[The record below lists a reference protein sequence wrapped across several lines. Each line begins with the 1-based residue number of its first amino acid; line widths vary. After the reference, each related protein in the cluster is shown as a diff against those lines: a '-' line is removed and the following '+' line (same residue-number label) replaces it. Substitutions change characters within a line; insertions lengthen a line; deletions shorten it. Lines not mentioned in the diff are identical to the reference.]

1 MRPMTIKSANRNPR
15 RLIVKRKSKSRLGQV
30 WLQMARET
38 ALSKWLLGVV
48 IVAAML
54 AILLIDAQPAGVQIE
69 VGEVARQDLVAPI
82 TAVNTSETER
92 LREEAARQ
100 KLLEVQDDPSF
111 YQINPAVVMIVE
123 ENVTGVLNL
132 LRQGIASE
140 APQVEE
146 EGAEEVEAPP
156 TPLTVSEIDRRLI
169 RDYQIEIPQSSLE
182 AAVSLSLAEFDQFA
196 QITTDLVL
204 ATMEGR
210 INEDGLRDARNAFE
224 ESVKRSGLRGDLEQT
239 AVILGRQLI
248 QPNLVLNTEKVN
260 AARDEAVQS
269 VEPVQIRQGEIII
282 RKGDVVRT
290 EHINLMRDVGLL
302 RTGRDYG
309 ALAGRTLL
317 VLAIVVL
324 MVVYLH
330 QNRSHVL
337 ESTSLLGLLGCVL
350 VTVLLLGRLFSLPAW
365 PPAPYLN
372 PSALVGLLLTLLID
386 ARVGGMAA
394 VVAAVLLA
402 VISDLSW
409 SVGVLTLVGGLT
421 AVLSVSKVSQ
431 RGDLMRAGFIVGG
444 ANFLLMIALGL
455 VSKDT
460 GLILHSYLGLLSGVL
475 ASIVAIG
482 VLPYLE
488 SVFKITSSIRLLELS
503 NPNHPL
509 LRRLMLE
516 APGTYH
522 HSILVGNLAE
532 AAAEAVGADGLL
544 ARVGSHYHD
553 IGKLKRPYFFVEN
566 QVGKDNPHD
575 KIAPSLS
582 TLIVTSHVKDGL
594 ELAAEYKLPP
604 VVTQFIAQHHGT
616 DLVRFFYHRAT
627 EAAEDDSVE
636 ERDFRYPGPKPQG
649 KEVAIVSLADAVE
662 AAVRSLS
669 KPTPGKIEGLVR
681 KIIKDRLNSG
691 QLDESDL
698 TFQDMDRIAN
708 SFAKVIMG
716 MFHTRV
722 EYPDKITKEDIE
734 GKKGKNGSSL

>member
-1 MRPMTIKSANRNPR
+1 
-15 RLIVKRKSKSRLGQV
+15 VKRKSKGGFGKA
-30 WLQMARET
+30 WLETLQRT
-38 ALSKWLLGVV
+38 ALSRWVLGGL
-48 IVAAML
+48 IIAAML
-54 AILLIDAQPAGVQIE
+54 AILLVDALPAGVQIE
-69 VGEVARQDLVAPI
+69 VGEVAKQDIVAPI
-82 TAVNTSETER
+82 TAINTSETER
-92 LREEAARQ
+92 LKEEAARQ
-100 KLLEVQDDPSF
+100 ALLEATDDPSY
-111 YQINPAVVMIVE
+111 YQINPAAVMRVE

-132 LRQGIASE
+132 LRQGIAPE
-140 APQVEE
+140 GEE
-146 EGAEEVEAPP
+146 QDVQPEH
-156 TPLTVSEIDRRLI
+156 LTISEIDRRLI
-169 RDYQIEIPQSSLE
+169 RDWQIEIPQRNLE
-182 AAVSLSLAEFDQFA
+182 AVVSLSLTEFDQFA
-196 QITTDLVL
+196 QTTADLVL
-204 ATMEGR
+204 AAMEEP
-210 INEDGLRDARNAFE
+210 ISQDGLRDARDAFE
-224 ESVKRSGLRGDLEQT
+224 ESVRRSGFRDNLQQT
-239 AVILGRQLI
+239 AVLLGRQLI

-260 AARDEAVQS
+260 EARDQAVQN
-269 VEPVQIRQGEIII
+269 VEPVQIMQGEIII

-302 RTGRDYG
+302 KTGRDYA

-317 VLAIVVL
+317 VLAMAAL
-324 MVVYLH
+324 MIVYLH
-330 QNRSHVL
+330 QNRLRIL
-337 ESTSLLGLLGCVL
+337 ENNALLGLLGSVVL
-350 VTVLLLGRLFSLPAW
+350 TVLLLGRLFSMPAW
-365 PPAPYLN
+365 PEAVYLN

-386 ARVGGMAA
+386 AKVASMAA
-394 VVAAVLLA
+394 VVTAVLLG
-402 VISDLSW
+402 VISGFSW
-409 SVGVLTLVGGLT
+409 PVGTLALVGGLT
-421 AVLSVSKVSQ
+421 AVLSVTKVSQ

-444 ANFLLMIALGL
+444 ANVLLMMALGL
-455 VSKDT
+455 ASKDT
-460 GLILHSYLGLLSGVL
+460 GLIVNSYLGLISGVL

-488 SVFKITSSIRLLELS
+488 SAFKITSSIRLLELS

-544 ARVGSHYHD
+544 ARVGAHYHD

-594 ELAAEYKLPP
+594 ELAGEYKLPD

-627 EAAEDDSVE
+627 EASEDNTVE
-636 ERDFRYPGPKPQG
+636 EKDFRYPGPKPHG

-708 SFAKVIMG
+708 AFVKVIMG

-722 EYPDKITKEDIE
+722 EYPEKITKEEIE
-734 GKKGKNGSSL
+734 GKKARNGSSV

>member
-1 MRPMTIKSANRNPR
+1 M
-15 RLIVKRKSKSRLGQV
+15 
-30 WLQMARET
+30 
-38 ALSKWLLGVV
+38 
-48 IVAAML
+48 
-54 AILLIDAQPAGVQIE
+54 
-69 VGEVARQDLVAPI
+69 
-82 TAVNTSETER
+82 
-92 LREEAARQ
+92 
-100 KLLEVQDDPSF
+100 
-111 YQINPAVVMIVE
+111 
-123 ENVTGVLNL
+123 
-132 LRQGIASE
+132 
-140 APQVEE
+140 EE

-156 TPLTVSEIDRRLI
+156 PLTVSEIDRRLI

>member
-1 MRPMTIKSANRNPR
+1 MKHTTETLANRNPR
-15 RLIVKRKSKSRLGQV
+15 RLIVKRKSKGGFGKA
-30 WLQMARET
+30 WLETLQRT
-38 ALSKWLLGVV
+38 ALSRWVLGGL
-48 IVAAML
+48 IIAAML
-54 AILLIDAQPAGVQIE
+54 AILLVDALPAGVQIE
-69 VGEVARQDLVAPI
+69 VGEVAKQDIVAPI
-82 TAVNTSETER
+82 TAINTSETER
-92 LREEAARQ
+92 LKEEAARQ
-100 KLLEVQDDPSF
+100 ALLEATDDPSY
-111 YQINPAVVMIVE
+111 YQINPAAVMRVE

-132 LRQGIASE
+132 LRQGIAPE
-140 APQVEE
+140 GEE
-146 EGAEEVEAPP
+146 QDVQPEH
-156 TPLTVSEIDRRLI
+156 LTISEIDRRLI
-169 RDYQIEIPQSSLE
+169 RDWQIEIPQRNLE
-182 AAVSLSLAEFDQFA
+182 AVVSLSLTEFDQFA
-196 QITTDLVL
+196 QTTADLVL
-204 ATMEGR
+204 AAMEEP
-210 INEDGLRDARNAFE
+210 ISQDGLRDARDAFE
-224 ESVKRSGLRGDLEQT
+224 ESVRRSGFRDNLQQT
-239 AVILGRQLI
+239 AVLLGRQLI

-260 AARDEAVQS
+260 EARDQAVQN
-269 VEPVQIRQGEIII
+269 VEPVQIMQGEIII
-282 RKGDVVRT
+282 RKGDVVRA

-302 RTGRDYG
+302 KTGRDYA

-317 VLAIVVL
+317 VLAMAAL
-324 MVVYLH
+324 MIVYLH
-330 QNRSHVL
+330 QNRLRIL
-337 ESTSLLGLLGCVL
+337 ENNALLGLLGSVVL
-350 VTVLLLGRLFSLPAW
+350 TVLLLGRLFSMPAW
-365 PPAPYLN
+365 PEAVYLN

-386 ARVGGMAA
+386 AKVASMAA
-394 VVAAVLLA
+394 VVTAVLLG
-402 VISDLSW
+402 VISGFSW
-409 SVGVLTLVGGLT
+409 PVGTLALVGGLT
-421 AVLSVSKVSQ
+421 AVLSVTKVSQ

-444 ANFLLMIALGL
+444 ANVLLMMALGL
-455 VSKDT
+455 ASKDT
-460 GLILHSYLGLLSGVL
+460 GLIVNSYLGLISGVL

-488 SVFKITSSIRLLELS
+488 SAFKITSSIRLLELS

-544 ARVGSHYHD
+544 ARVGAHYHD

-594 ELAAEYKLPP
+594 ELAGEYKLPD

-627 EAAEDDSVE
+627 EASEDNTVE
-636 ERDFRYPGPKPQG
+636 EKDFRYPGPKPHG

-708 SFAKVIMG
+708 AFVKVIMG

-722 EYPDKITKEDIE
+722 EYPEKITKEEIE
-734 GKKGKNGSSL
+734 GKKARNGSSV

>member
-1 MRPMTIKSANRNPR
+1 MGG
-15 RLIVKRKSKSRLGQV
+15 LI
-30 WLQMARET
+30 
-38 ALSKWLLGVV
+38 
-48 IVAAML
+48 IAAML
-54 AILLIDAQPAGVQIE
+54 AILLGDALPAGVQIE
-69 VGEVARQDLVAPI
+69 VGEVAKQDIVAPI
-82 TAVNTSETER
+82 TAINTSETER
-92 LREEAARQ
+92 LKEEAARQ
-100 KLLEVQDDPSF
+100 ALLEATDDPSY
-111 YQINPAVVMIVE
+111 YQINPAAVMRVE

-132 LRQGIASE
+132 LRQGIAPE
-140 APQVEE
+140 GEE
-146 EGAEEVEAPP
+146 QDVQPEH
-156 TPLTVSEIDRRLI
+156 LTISEIDRRLI
-169 RDYQIEIPQSSLE
+169 RDWQIEIPQRNLE
-182 AAVSLSLAEFDQFA
+182 AVVSLSLTEFDQFA
-196 QITTDLVL
+196 QTTADLVL
-204 ATMEGR
+204 AAMEEP
-210 INEDGLRDARNAFE
+210 ISQDGLRDARDAFE
-224 ESVKRSGLRGDLEQT
+224 ESVRRSGFRDNLQQT
-239 AVILGRQLI
+239 AVLLGRQLI

-260 AARDEAVQS
+260 EARDQAVQN
-269 VEPVQIRQGEIII
+269 VEPVQIMQGEIII

-302 RTGRDYG
+302 KTGRDYA

-317 VLAIVVL
+317 VLAMAAL
-324 MVVYLH
+324 MIVYLH
-330 QNRSHVL
+330 QNRLRIL
-337 ESTSLLGLLGCVL
+337 ENNALLGLLGSVVL
-350 VTVLLLGRLFSLPAW
+350 TVLLLGRLFSMPAW
-365 PPAPYLN
+365 PEAVYLN

-386 ARVGGMAA
+386 AKVASMAA
-394 VVAAVLLA
+394 VVTAVLLG
-402 VISDLSW
+402 VISGFSW
-409 SVGVLTLVGGLT
+409 PVGTLALVGGLT
-421 AVLSVSKVSQ
+421 AVLSVTKVSQ

-444 ANFLLMIALGL
+444 ANVLLMMALGL
-455 VSKDT
+455 ASKDT
-460 GLILHSYLGLLSGVL
+460 GLIVNSYLGLISGVL

-488 SVFKITSSIRLLELS
+488 SAFKITSSIRLLELS

-544 ARVGSHYHD
+544 ARVGAHYHD

-594 ELAAEYKLPP
+594 ELAGEYKLPD

-627 EAAEDDSVE
+627 EASEDNTVE
-636 ERDFRYPGPKPQG
+636 EKDFRYPGPKPHG
-649 KEVAIVSLADAVE
+649 KEVAIVSLADAAE

-708 SFAKVIMG
+708 AFVKVIMG

-722 EYPDKITKEDIE
+722 EYPEKITKEEIE
-734 GKKGKNGSSL
+734 GKKARNGSSV

>member
-1 MRPMTIKSANRNPR
+1 
-15 RLIVKRKSKSRLGQV
+15 VKRKSKGGFGKA
-30 WLQMARET
+30 WLETLQRT
-38 ALSKWLLGVV
+38 ALSRWVLGGL
-48 IVAAML
+48 IIAAML
-54 AILLIDAQPAGVQIE
+54 AILLVDALPAGVQIE
-69 VGEVARQDLVAPI
+69 VGEVAKQDIVAPI
-82 TAVNTSETER
+82 TAINTSETER
-92 LREEAARQ
+92 LKEEAARQ
-100 KLLEVQDDPSF
+100 ALLEATDDPSY
-111 YQINPAVVMIVE
+111 YQINPAAVMRVE

-132 LRQGIASE
+132 LRQGIAPE
-140 APQVEE
+140 GEE
-146 EGAEEVEAPP
+146 QDVQPEH
-156 TPLTVSEIDRRLI
+156 LTISEIDRRLI
-169 RDYQIEIPQSSLE
+169 RDWQIEIPQRNLE
-182 AAVSLSLAEFDQFA
+182 AVVSLSLTEFDQFA
-196 QITTDLVL
+196 QTTADLVL
-204 ATMEGR
+204 AVMEEP
-210 INEDGLRDARNAFE
+210 ISQDGLRDARDAFE
-224 ESVKRSGLRGDLEQT
+224 ESVRRSGFRDNLQQT
-239 AVILGRQLI
+239 AVLLGRQLI

-260 AARDEAVQS
+260 EARDQAVQN
-269 VEPVQIRQGEIII
+269 VEPVQIMQGEIII

-302 RTGRDYG
+302 KTGRDYA

-317 VLAIVVL
+317 VLAMAAL
-324 MVVYLH
+324 MIVYLH
-330 QNRSHVL
+330 QNRLRIL
-337 ESTSLLGLLGCVL
+337 ENNALLGLLGSVVL
-350 VTVLLLGRLFSLPAW
+350 TVLLLGRLFSMPAW
-365 PPAPYLN
+365 PEAVYLN

-386 ARVGGMAA
+386 AKVASMAA
-394 VVAAVLLA
+394 VVTAVLLG
-402 VISDLSW
+402 VISGFSW
-409 SVGVLTLVGGLT
+409 PVGTLALVGGLT
-421 AVLSVSKVSQ
+421 AVLSVTKVSQ

-444 ANFLLMIALGL
+444 ANVLLMMALGL
-455 VSKDT
+455 ASKDT
-460 GLILHSYLGLLSGVL
+460 GLIVNSYLGLISGVL

-488 SVFKITSSIRLLELS
+488 SAFKITSSIRLLELS

-544 ARVGSHYHD
+544 ARVGAHYHD

-594 ELAAEYKLPP
+594 ELAGEYKLPD

-627 EAAEDDSVE
+627 EASEDNTVE
-636 ERDFRYPGPKPQG
+636 EKDFRYPGPKPHG

-708 SFAKVIMG
+708 AFVKVIMG

-722 EYPDKITKEDIE
+722 EYPEKITKEEIE
-734 GKKGKNGSSL
+734 GKKARNGSSV

>member
-1 MRPMTIKSANRNPR
+1 
-15 RLIVKRKSKSRLGQV
+15 VKRKNKGRWGQA
-30 WLQMARET
+30 WLQVLRET
-38 ALSKWLLGVV
+38 AFSRWVLGAL

-54 AILLIDAQPAGVQIE
+54 AILLVDALPAGVQIQ
-69 VGEVARQDLVAPI
+69 VGEVAKQDIVAPM
-82 TAVNTSETER
+82 TAINSSATER

-100 KLLEVQDDPSF
+100 VLLEAADDPEY
-111 YQINPAVVMIVE
+111 YQINPAAVMRVE

-132 LRQGIASE
+132 LRQGIAPEVQSQEQEQAQEREE
-140 APQVEE
+140 AQTEQLE
-146 EGAEEVEAPP
+146 Q
-156 TPLTVSEIDRRLI
+156 LTISEIDRRLI
-169 RDYQIEIPQSSLE
+169 RDWQIEIPQRNLE
-182 AAVSLSLAEFDQFA
+182 AVVSLSLVQFDQFA
-196 QITTDLVL
+196 QITADLVL
-204 ATMEGR
+204 AAMEQR
-210 INEDGLRDARNAFE
+210 ISQDGLRDARDAFE
-224 ESVKRSGLRGDLEQT
+224 ESVRRSDLRDDLQQT

-260 AARDEAVQS
+260 AARDQAVQS
-269 VEPVQIRQGEIII
+269 VQPVQIMQGEIII
-282 RKGDVVRT
+282 RKGDVVRP
-290 EHINLMRDVGLL
+290 EHISLMRDVGLL
-302 RTGRDYG
+302 KTGRDYG

-317 VLAIVVL
+317 VLSLALL
-324 MVVYLH
+324 MAVYLY
-330 QNRSHVL
+330 QNHKQVL
-337 ESTSLLGLLGCVL
+337 DNIALLGLVGCIV
-350 VTVLLLGRLFSLPAW
+350 VTVLLLGRLFSLLSW
-365 PPAPYLN
+365 PQAVYLN
-372 PSALVGLLLTLLID
+372 PSALVGLLLTLLLD
-386 ARVGGMAA
+386 PQVASMAT
-394 VVAAVLLA
+394 VITAALLG
-402 VISDLSW
+402 VISGFSW
-409 SVGVLTLVGGLT
+409 FVGVFALVGGLT

-444 ANFLLMIALGL
+444 VNFLLMLALGL
-455 VSKDT
+455 AGKDT
-460 GLILHSYLGLLSGVL
+460 NLIIHSYLGLISGLL

-488 SVFKITSSIRLLELS
+488 SAFKITSAIRLLELS

-509 LRRLMLE
+509 LRKLMLE

-544 ARVGSHYHD
+544 ARVGAFYHD

-594 ELAAEYKLPP
+594 ELAAEYKLPE

-627 EAAEDDSVE
+627 EAAEDNSVE
-636 ERDFRYPGPKPQG
+636 EKDFRYPGPKPQG

-691 QLDESDL
+691 ELDESDL

-708 SFAKVIMG
+708 AFGKVIMG

-722 EYPDKITKEDIE
+722 EYPEKITKEEIE
-734 GKKGKNGSSL
+734 GKKAKNGSSVQQ

>member
-1 MRPMTIKSANRNPR
+1 M
-15 RLIVKRKSKSRLGQV
+15 KRKSKSRLGQV

>member
-1 MRPMTIKSANRNPR
+1 MKHTTETLANRNPR
-15 RLIVKRKSKSRLGQV
+15 RLIVKRKSKGGFGKA
-30 WLQMARET
+30 WLETLQRT
-38 ALSKWLLGVV
+38 ALSRWVLGGL
-48 IVAAML
+48 IIAAML
-54 AILLIDAQPAGVQIE
+54 AILLVDALPAGVQIE
-69 VGEVARQDLVAPI
+69 VGEVAKQDIVAPI
-82 TAVNTSETER
+82 TAINTSETER
-92 LREEAARQ
+92 LKEEAARQ
-100 KLLEVQDDPSF
+100 ALLEATDDPSY
-111 YQINPAVVMIVE
+111 YQINPAAVMRVE

-132 LRQGIASE
+132 LRQGIAPE
-140 APQVEE
+140 GEE
-146 EGAEEVEAPP
+146 QDVQPEH
-156 TPLTVSEIDRRLI
+156 LTISEIDRRLI
-169 RDYQIEIPQSSLE
+169 RDWQIEIPQRNLE
-182 AAVSLSLAEFDQFA
+182 AVVSLSLTEFDQFA
-196 QITTDLVL
+196 QTTADLVL
-204 ATMEGR
+204 AVMEEP
-210 INEDGLRDARNAFE
+210 ISQDGLRDARDAFE
-224 ESVKRSGLRGDLEQT
+224 ESVRRSGFRDNLQQT
-239 AVILGRQLI
+239 AVLLGRQLI

-260 AARDEAVQS
+260 EARDQAVQN
-269 VEPVQIRQGEIII
+269 VEPVQIMQGEIII
-282 RKGDVVRT
+282 RKGDVVRA

-302 RTGRDYG
+302 KTGRDYA

-317 VLAIVVL
+317 VLAMAAL
-324 MVVYLH
+324 MIVYLH
-330 QNRSHVL
+330 QNRLRIL
-337 ESTSLLGLLGCVL
+337 ENNALLGLLGSVVL
-350 VTVLLLGRLFSLPAW
+350 TVLLLGRLFSMPAW
-365 PPAPYLN
+365 PEAVYLN

-386 ARVGGMAA
+386 AKVASMAA
-394 VVAAVLLA
+394 VVTAVLLG
-402 VISDLSW
+402 VISGFSW
-409 SVGVLTLVGGLT
+409 PVGTLALVGGLT
-421 AVLSVSKVSQ
+421 AVLSVTKVSQ

-444 ANFLLMIALGL
+444 ANVLLMMALGL
-455 VSKDT
+455 ASKDT
-460 GLILHSYLGLLSGVL
+460 GLIVNSYLGLISGVL

-488 SVFKITSSIRLLELS
+488 SAFKITSSIRLLELS

-544 ARVGSHYHD
+544 ARVGAHYHD

-594 ELAAEYKLPP
+594 ELAGEYKLPD

-627 EAAEDDSVE
+627 EASEDNTVE
-636 ERDFRYPGPKPQG
+636 EKDFRYPGPKPHG

-708 SFAKVIMG
+708 AFVKVIMG

-722 EYPDKITKEDIE
+722 EYPEKITKEEIE
-734 GKKGKNGSSL
+734 GKKARNGSSV

>member
-1 MRPMTIKSANRNPR
+1 MKHTTETLANRNPR
-15 RLIVKRKSKSRLGQV
+15 RLIVKRKNKGGFGKA
-30 WLQMARET
+30 WLETLQRT
-38 ALSKWLLGVV
+38 ALSRWVLGGL
-48 IVAAML
+48 IIAAML
-54 AILLIDAQPAGVQIE
+54 AILLVDALPAGVQIE
-69 VGEVARQDLVAPI
+69 VGEVAKQDIVAPI
-82 TAVNTSETER
+82 TAINTSETER
-92 LREEAARQ
+92 LKEEAARQ
-100 KLLEVQDDPSF
+100 ALLEATDDPSY
-111 YQINPAVVMIVE
+111 YQINPAAVMRVE

-132 LRQGIASE
+132 LRQGIAPE
-140 APQVEE
+140 GEE
-146 EGAEEVEAPP
+146 QDVQPEH
-156 TPLTVSEIDRRLI
+156 LTISEIDRRLI
-169 RDYQIEIPQSSLE
+169 RDWQIEIPQRNLE
-182 AAVSLSLAEFDQFA
+182 AVVSLSLTEFDQFA
-196 QITTDLVL
+196 QTTADLVL
-204 ATMEGR
+204 AAMEEP
-210 INEDGLRDARNAFE
+210 ISQDGLRDARDAFE
-224 ESVKRSGLRGDLEQT
+224 ESVRRSGFRDNLQQT
-239 AVILGRQLI
+239 AVLLGRQLI

-260 AARDEAVQS
+260 EARDQAVQN
-269 VEPVQIRQGEIII
+269 VEPVQIMQGEIII

-302 RTGRDYG
+302 KTGRDYA

-317 VLAIVVL
+317 VLAMAAL
-324 MVVYLH
+324 MIVYLH
-330 QNRSHVL
+330 QNRLRIL
-337 ESTSLLGLLGCVL
+337 ENNALLGLLGSVVL
-350 VTVLLLGRLFSLPAW
+350 TVLLLGRLFSMPAW
-365 PPAPYLN
+365 PEAVYLN

-386 ARVGGMAA
+386 AKVASMAA
-394 VVAAVLLA
+394 VVTAVLLG
-402 VISDLSW
+402 VISGFSW
-409 SVGVLTLVGGLT
+409 PVGTLALVGGLT
-421 AVLSVSKVSQ
+421 AVLSVTKVSQ

-444 ANFLLMIALGL
+444 ANVLLMMALGL
-455 VSKDT
+455 ASKDT
-460 GLILHSYLGLLSGVL
+460 GLIVNSYLGLISGVL

-488 SVFKITSSIRLLELS
+488 SAFKITSSIRLLELS

-544 ARVGSHYHD
+544 ARVGAHYHD

-594 ELAAEYKLPP
+594 ELAGEYKLPD

-627 EAAEDDSVE
+627 EASEDNTVE
-636 ERDFRYPGPKPQG
+636 EKDFRYPGPKPRG

-708 SFAKVIMG
+708 AFVKVIMG

-722 EYPDKITKEDIE
+722 EYPEKITKEEIE
-734 GKKGKNGSSL
+734 GKKARNGSSV

>member
-1 MRPMTIKSANRNPR
+1 M
-15 RLIVKRKSKSRLGQV
+15 KRKNKGRWGQA
-30 WLQMARET
+30 WLQVLRET
-38 ALSKWLLGVV
+38 AFSRWVLGAL

-54 AILLIDAQPAGVQIE
+54 AILLVDALPAGVQIQ
-69 VGEVARQDLVAPI
+69 VGEVAKQDIVAPM
-82 TAVNTSETER
+82 TAINSSATER

-100 KLLEVQDDPSF
+100 VLLEAADDPEY
-111 YQINPAVVMIVE
+111 YQINPAAVMRVE

-132 LRQGIASE
+132 LRQGIAPEVQSQEQEQAQEREE
-140 APQVEE
+140 AQTEQLE
-146 EGAEEVEAPP
+146 Q
-156 TPLTVSEIDRRLI
+156 LTISEIDRRLI
-169 RDYQIEIPQSSLE
+169 RDWQIEIPQRNLE
-182 AAVSLSLAEFDQFA
+182 AVVSLSLVQFDQFA
-196 QITTDLVL
+196 QITADLVL
-204 ATMEGR
+204 AAMEQR
-210 INEDGLRDARNAFE
+210 ISQDGLRDARDAFE
-224 ESVKRSGLRGDLEQT
+224 ESVRRSDLRDDLQQT

-260 AARDEAVQS
+260 AARDQAVQS
-269 VEPVQIRQGEIII
+269 VQPVQIMQGEIII
-282 RKGDVVRT
+282 RKGDVVRP
-290 EHINLMRDVGLL
+290 EHISLMRDVGLL
-302 RTGRDYG
+302 KTGRDYG

-317 VLAIVVL
+317 VLSLALL
-324 MVVYLH
+324 MAVYLY
-330 QNRSHVL
+330 QNHKQVL
-337 ESTSLLGLLGCVL
+337 DNIALLGLVGCIV
-350 VTVLLLGRLFSLPAW
+350 VTVLLLGRLFSLLSW
-365 PPAPYLN
+365 PQAVYLN
-372 PSALVGLLLTLLID
+372 PSALVGLLLTLLLD
-386 ARVGGMAA
+386 PQVASMAT
-394 VVAAVLLA
+394 VITAALLG
-402 VISDLSW
+402 VISGFSW
-409 SVGVLTLVGGLT
+409 FVGVFALVGGLT

-444 ANFLLMIALGL
+444 VNFLLMLALGL
-455 VSKDT
+455 AGKDT
-460 GLILHSYLGLLSGVL
+460 NLIIHSYLGLISGLL

-488 SVFKITSSIRLLELS
+488 SAFKITSAIRLLELS

-509 LRRLMLE
+509 LRKLMLE

-544 ARVGSHYHD
+544 ARVGAFYHD

-594 ELAAEYKLPP
+594 ELAAEYKLPE

-627 EAAEDDSVE
+627 EAAEDNSVE
-636 ERDFRYPGPKPQG
+636 EKDFRYPGPKPQG

-691 QLDESDL
+691 ELDESDL

-708 SFAKVIMG
+708 AFGKVIMG

-722 EYPDKITKEDIE
+722 EYPEKITKEEIE
-734 GKKGKNGSSL
+734 GKKAKNGSSVQQ

>member
-1 MRPMTIKSANRNPR
+1 LGG
-15 RLIVKRKSKSRLGQV
+15 LI
-30 WLQMARET
+30 
-38 ALSKWLLGVV
+38 
-48 IVAAML
+48 IAAML
-54 AILLIDAQPAGVQIE
+54 AILLVDALPAGVQIE
-69 VGEVARQDLVAPI
+69 VGEVAKQDIVAPI
-82 TAVNTSETER
+82 TAINTSETER
-92 LREEAARQ
+92 LKEEAARQ
-100 KLLEVQDDPSF
+100 ALLEATDDPSY
-111 YQINPAVVMIVE
+111 YQINPAAVMRVE

-132 LRQGIASE
+132 LRQGIAPE
-140 APQVEE
+140 GEE
-146 EGAEEVEAPP
+146 QDVQPEH
-156 TPLTVSEIDRRLI
+156 LTISEIDRRLI
-169 RDYQIEIPQSSLE
+169 RDWQIEIPQRNLE
-182 AAVSLSLAEFDQFA
+182 AVVSLSLTEFDQFA
-196 QITTDLVL
+196 QTTADLVL
-204 ATMEGR
+204 AVMEEP
-210 INEDGLRDARNAFE
+210 ISQDGLRDARDAFE
-224 ESVKRSGLRGDLEQT
+224 ESVRRSGFRDKVQQT
-239 AVILGRQLI
+239 AVLLGRQLI

-260 AARDEAVQS
+260 EARDQAVQN
-269 VEPVQIRQGEIII
+269 VEPVQIMQGEIII

-302 RTGRDYG
+302 KTGRDYA

-317 VLAIVVL
+317 VLAMAAL
-324 MVVYLH
+324 MIVYLH
-330 QNRSHVL
+330 QNRLRIL
-337 ESTSLLGLLGCVL
+337 ENNALLGLLGSVVL
-350 VTVLLLGRLFSLPAW
+350 TVLLLGRLFSMPAW
-365 PPAPYLN
+365 PEAVYLN

-386 ARVGGMAA
+386 AKVASMAA
-394 VVAAVLLA
+394 VVTAVLLG
-402 VISDLSW
+402 VISGFSW
-409 SVGVLTLVGGLT
+409 PVGTLALVGGLT
-421 AVLSVSKVSQ
+421 AVLSVTKVSQ

-444 ANFLLMIALGL
+444 ANVLLMMALGL
-455 VSKDT
+455 ASKDT
-460 GLILHSYLGLLSGVL
+460 GLIVNSYLGLISGVL

-488 SVFKITSSIRLLELS
+488 SAFKITSSIRLLELS

-544 ARVGSHYHD
+544 ARVGAHYHD

-594 ELAAEYKLPP
+594 ELAGEYKLPD

-627 EAAEDDSVE
+627 EASEDNTVE
-636 ERDFRYPGPKPQG
+636 EKDFRYPGPKPHG

-708 SFAKVIMG
+708 AFVKVIMG

-722 EYPDKITKEDIE
+722 EYPEKITKEEIE
-734 GKKGKNGSSL
+734 GKKARNGSSV

>member
-1 MRPMTIKSANRNPR
+1 
-15 RLIVKRKSKSRLGQV
+15 VKRKSKGRLGQV
-30 WLQMARET
+30 WLQALHET
-38 ALSKWLLGVV
+38 AVSRWVLGGL
-48 IVAAML
+48 ILAAML
-54 AILLIDAQPAGVQIE
+54 AILLVDAVPAGVQFE
-69 VGEVARQDLVAPI
+69 VGEVAKQDIVAPI
-82 TAVNTSETER
+82 TAINSSATEQR
-92 LREEAARQ
+92 REEAARQ
-100 KLLEVQDDPSF
+100 ALLAASEDPE
-111 YQINPAVVMIVE
+111 YYAINPAAVMRVE

-132 LRQGIASE
+132 LRQGIAPEEQGEGLEQEE
-140 APQVEE
+140 AQRPEQ
-146 EGAEEVEAPP
+146 
-156 TPLTVSEIDRRLI
+156 LSISEIDRRLI
-169 RDYQIEIPQSSLE
+169 RDWQIEIPQRNLE
-182 AAVSLSLAEFDQFA
+182 AVISLSLAQFDQFA
-196 QITTDLVL
+196 QITADLVL
-204 ATMEGR
+204 AAMEQR
-210 INEDGLRDARNAFE
+210 ISQDGLRDARDAFE
-224 ESVKRSGLRGDLEQT
+224 ESVRRSDLRDDLQQT
-239 AVILGRQLI
+239 AVLLGRQLI

-260 AARDEAVQS
+260 EARDRAVQA
-269 VEPVQIRQGEIII
+269 VEPVQIMQGEIII
-282 RKGDVVRT
+282 RKGDVVRP
-290 EHINLMRDVGLL
+290 EHISLMRDVGLL
-302 RTGRDYG
+302 RAGRDYG

-317 VLAIVVL
+317 VLAMVVL
-324 MVVYLH
+324 MGVYLH
-330 QNRSHVL
+330 QNHRQVL
-337 ESTSLLGLLGCVL
+337 DNLALLGLVGSVV
-350 VTVLLLGRLFSLPAW
+350 VTVLLLGRLFSLLSW
-365 PPAPYLN
+365 PQAVYLN
-372 PSALVGLLLTLLID
+372 PSALVGLLLTLLIE
-386 ARVGGMAA
+386 AKVGSMAA
-394 VVAAVLLA
+394 VITAVLLGA
-402 VISDLSW
+402 ISGFSW
-409 SVGVLTLVGGLT
+409 PVGVFALVGGLT

-444 ANFLLMIALGL
+444 VGFLLMLVLGL
-455 VSKDT
+455 AAKDFN
-460 GLILHSYLGLLSGVL
+460 LIIHSYLGLISGVL

-488 SVFKITSSIRLLELS
+488 SAFKITSAIRLLELS

-544 ARVGSHYHD
+544 ARVGAFYHD

-594 ELAAEYKLPP
+594 ELAGEYKLPE

-627 EAAEDDSVE
+627 EASDDNSVDE
-636 ERDFRYPGPKPQG
+636 KDFRYPGPKPQG

-691 QLDESDL
+691 ELDESDL
-698 TFQDMDRIAN
+698 TFHDMDKIAN
-708 SFAKVIMG
+708 AFVKVIMG

-722 EYPDKITKEDIE
+722 EYPEKITKEEIE
-734 GKKGKNGSSL
+734 GKKGKNGNPVQQ

>member
-1 MRPMTIKSANRNPR
+1 MKHTTETLANRNPR
-15 RLIVKRKSKSRLGQV
+15 RLIVKRKSKGGFGKA
-30 WLQMARET
+30 WLETLQRT
-38 ALSKWLLGVV
+38 ALSRWVLGGL
-48 IVAAML
+48 IIAAML
-54 AILLIDAQPAGVQIE
+54 AILLVDALPAGVQIE
-69 VGEVARQDLVAPI
+69 VGEVAKQDIVAPI
-82 TAVNTSETER
+82 TAINTSETER
-92 LREEAARQ
+92 LKEEAARQ
-100 KLLEVQDDPSF
+100 ALLEATDDPSY
-111 YQINPAVVMIVE
+111 YQINPAAVMRVE

-132 LRQGIASE
+132 LRQGIAPE
-140 APQVEE
+140 GEE
-146 EGAEEVEAPP
+146 QDVQPEH
-156 TPLTVSEIDRRLI
+156 LTISEIDRRLI
-169 RDYQIEIPQSSLE
+169 RDWQIEIPQRNLE
-182 AAVSLSLAEFDQFA
+182 AVVSLSLTEFDQFA
-196 QITTDLVL
+196 QTTADLVL
-204 ATMEGR
+204 AVMEEP
-210 INEDGLRDARNAFE
+210 ISQDGLRDARDAFE
-224 ESVKRSGLRGDLEQT
+224 ESVRRSGFRDKVQQT
-239 AVILGRQLI
+239 AVLLGRQLI

-260 AARDEAVQS
+260 EARDQAVQN
-269 VEPVQIRQGEIII
+269 VEPVQIMQGEIII

-302 RTGRDYG
+302 KTGRDYA

-317 VLAIVVL
+317 VLAMAAL
-324 MVVYLH
+324 MIVYLH
-330 QNRSHVL
+330 QNRLRIL
-337 ESTSLLGLLGCVL
+337 ENNALLGLLGSVVL
-350 VTVLLLGRLFSLPAW
+350 TVLLLGRLFSMPAW
-365 PPAPYLN
+365 PEAVYLN

-386 ARVGGMAA
+386 AKVASMAA
-394 VVAAVLLA
+394 VVTAVLLG
-402 VISDLSW
+402 VISGFSW
-409 SVGVLTLVGGLT
+409 PVGTLALVGGLT
-421 AVLSVSKVSQ
+421 AVLSVTKVSQ

-444 ANFLLMIALGL
+444 ANVLLMMALGL
-455 VSKDT
+455 ASKDT
-460 GLILHSYLGLLSGVL
+460 GLIVNSYLGLISGVL

-488 SVFKITSSIRLLELS
+488 SAFKITSSIRLLELS

-544 ARVGSHYHD
+544 ARVGAHYHD

-594 ELAAEYKLPP
+594 ELAGEYKLPD

-627 EAAEDDSVE
+627 EASEDNTVE
-636 ERDFRYPGPKPQG
+636 EKDFRYPGPKPHG

-708 SFAKVIMG
+708 AFVKVIMG

-722 EYPDKITKEDIE
+722 EYPEKITKEEIE
-734 GKKGKNGSSL
+734 GKKARNGSSV

>member
-1 MRPMTIKSANRNPR
+1 M
-15 RLIVKRKSKSRLGQV
+15 KRKNKGRWGQA
-30 WLQMARET
+30 WLQVLRET
-38 ALSKWLLGVV
+38 AFSRWVLGAL

-54 AILLIDAQPAGVQIE
+54 AILLVDALPAGVQIQ
-69 VGEVARQDLVAPI
+69 VGEVAKQDIVAPM
-82 TAVNTSETER
+82 TAINSSATER

-100 KLLEVQDDPSF
+100 VLLEAADDPEY
-111 YQINPAVVMIVE
+111 YQINPAAVMRVE

-132 LRQGIASE
+132 LRQGIAPEVQSQEQEQAQEREE
-140 APQVEE
+140 AQTEQLE
-146 EGAEEVEAPP
+146 Q
-156 TPLTVSEIDRRLI
+156 LTISEIDRRLI
-169 RDYQIEIPQSSLE
+169 RDWQIEIPQRNLE
-182 AAVSLSLAEFDQFA
+182 AVVSLSLVQFDQFA
-196 QITTDLVL
+196 QITADLVL
-204 ATMEGR
+204 AAMEQR
-210 INEDGLRDARNAFE
+210 ISQDGLRDARDAFE
-224 ESVKRSGLRGDLEQT
+224 ESVRRSDLRDDLQQT

-260 AARDEAVQS
+260 AARDQAVQS
-269 VEPVQIRQGEIII
+269 VQPVQIMQGEVII
-282 RKGDVVRT
+282 RKGDVVRP
-290 EHINLMRDVGLL
+290 EHISLMRDVGLL
-302 RTGRDYG
+302 KTGRDYG

-317 VLAIVVL
+317 VLSLALL
-324 MVVYLH
+324 MAVYLY
-330 QNRSHVL
+330 QNHKQVL
-337 ESTSLLGLLGCVL
+337 DNIALLGLVGCIV
-350 VTVLLLGRLFSLPAW
+350 VTVLLLGRLFSLLSW
-365 PPAPYLN
+365 PQAVYLN
-372 PSALVGLLLTLLID
+372 PSALVGLLLTLLLD
-386 ARVGGMAA
+386 PQVASMAT
-394 VVAAVLLA
+394 VITAALLG
-402 VISDLSW
+402 VISGFSW
-409 SVGVLTLVGGLT
+409 FVGVFALVGGLT

-444 ANFLLMIALGL
+444 VNFLLMLALGL
-455 VSKDT
+455 AGKDT
-460 GLILHSYLGLLSGVL
+460 NLIIHSYLGLISGLL

-488 SVFKITSSIRLLELS
+488 SAFKITSAIRLLELS

-509 LRRLMLE
+509 LRKLMLE

-544 ARVGSHYHD
+544 ARVGAFYHD

-594 ELAAEYKLPP
+594 ELAAEYKLPE

-627 EAAEDDSVE
+627 EAAEDNSVE
-636 ERDFRYPGPKPQG
+636 EKDFRYPGPKPQG

-691 QLDESDL
+691 ELDESDL

-708 SFAKVIMG
+708 AFGKVIMG

-722 EYPDKITKEDIE
+722 EYPEKITKEEIE
-734 GKKGKNGSSL
+734 GKKAKNGSSVQQ

>member
-1 MRPMTIKSANRNPR
+1 M
-15 RLIVKRKSKSRLGQV
+15 KRKNKGGFGKA
-30 WLQMARET
+30 WLETLQRT
-38 ALSKWLLGVV
+38 ALSRWVLGGL
-48 IVAAML
+48 IIAAML
-54 AILLIDAQPAGVQIE
+54 AILLVDALPAGVQIE
-69 VGEVARQDLVAPI
+69 VGEVAKQDIVAPI
-82 TAVNTSETER
+82 TAINTSETER
-92 LREEAARQ
+92 LKEEAARQ
-100 KLLEVQDDPSF
+100 ALLEATDDPSY
-111 YQINPAVVMIVE
+111 YQINPAAVMRVE

-132 LRQGIASE
+132 LRQGIAPE
-140 APQVEE
+140 GEE
-146 EGAEEVEAPP
+146 QDVQPEH
-156 TPLTVSEIDRRLI
+156 LTISEIDRRLI
-169 RDYQIEIPQSSLE
+169 RDWQIEIPQRNLE
-182 AAVSLSLAEFDQFA
+182 AVVSLSLTEFDQFA
-196 QITTDLVL
+196 QTTADLVL
-204 ATMEGR
+204 AAMEEP
-210 INEDGLRDARNAFE
+210 ISQDGLRDARDAFE
-224 ESVKRSGLRGDLEQT
+224 ESVRRSGFRDDLQQT
-239 AVILGRQLI
+239 AVLLGRQLI

-260 AARDEAVQS
+260 EARDQAVQN
-269 VEPVQIRQGEIII
+269 VEPVQIMQGEIII
-282 RKGDVVRT
+282 RKGDVVRA

-302 RTGRDYG
+302 KTGRDYA

-317 VLAIVVL
+317 VLAMAAL
-324 MVVYLH
+324 MIVYLH
-330 QNRSHVL
+330 QNRLRIL
-337 ESTSLLGLLGCVL
+337 ENNALLGLLGSVVL
-350 VTVLLLGRLFSLPAW
+350 TVLLLGRLFSMPAW
-365 PPAPYLN
+365 PEAVYLN

-386 ARVGGMAA
+386 AKVASMAA
-394 VVAAVLLA
+394 VVTAVLLG
-402 VISDLSW
+402 VISGFSW
-409 SVGVLTLVGGLT
+409 PVGTLALVGGLT
-421 AVLSVSKVSQ
+421 AVLSVTKVSQ

-444 ANFLLMIALGL
+444 ANVLLMMALGL
-455 VSKDT
+455 ASKDT
-460 GLILHSYLGLLSGVL
+460 GLIVNSYLGLISGVL

-488 SVFKITSSIRLLELS
+488 SAFKITSSIRLLELS

-544 ARVGSHYHD
+544 ARVGAHYHD

-594 ELAAEYKLPP
+594 ELAGEYKLPD

-627 EAAEDDSVE
+627 EASEDNTVE
-636 ERDFRYPGPKPQG
+636 EKDFRYPGPKPHG

-708 SFAKVIMG
+708 AFVKVIMG

-722 EYPDKITKEDIE
+722 EYPEKITKEEIE
-734 GKKGKNGSSL
+734 GKKARNGSSV

>member
-1 MRPMTIKSANRNPR
+1 LGG
-15 RLIVKRKSKSRLGQV
+15 LI
-30 WLQMARET
+30 
-38 ALSKWLLGVV
+38 
-48 IVAAML
+48 IAAML
-54 AILLIDAQPAGVQIE
+54 AILLVDALPAGVQIE
-69 VGEVARQDLVAPI
+69 VGEVAKQDIVAPI
-82 TAVNTSETER
+82 TAINTSETER
-92 LREEAARQ
+92 LKEEAARQ
-100 KLLEVQDDPSF
+100 ALLEATDDPSY
-111 YQINPAVVMIVE
+111 YQINPAAVMRVE

-132 LRQGIASE
+132 LRQGIAPE
-140 APQVEE
+140 GEE
-146 EGAEEVEAPP
+146 QDVQPEH
-156 TPLTVSEIDRRLI
+156 LTISEIDRRLI
-169 RDYQIEIPQSSLE
+169 RDWQIEIPQRNLE
-182 AAVSLSLAEFDQFA
+182 AVVSLSLTEFDQFA
-196 QITTDLVL
+196 QTTADLVL
-204 ATMEGR
+204 AVMEEP
-210 INEDGLRDARNAFE
+210 ISQDGLRDARDAFE
-224 ESVKRSGLRGDLEQT
+224 ESVRRSGFRDNLQQT
-239 AVILGRQLI
+239 AVLLGRQLI

-260 AARDEAVQS
+260 EARDQAVQN
-269 VEPVQIRQGEIII
+269 VEPVQIMQGEIII

-302 RTGRDYG
+302 KTGRDYA

-317 VLAIVVL
+317 VLAMAAL
-324 MVVYLH
+324 MIVYLH
-330 QNRSHVL
+330 QNRLRIL
-337 ESTSLLGLLGCVL
+337 ENNALLGLLGSVVL
-350 VTVLLLGRLFSLPAW
+350 TVLLLGRLFSMPAW
-365 PPAPYLN
+365 PEAVYLN

-386 ARVGGMAA
+386 AKVASMAA
-394 VVAAVLLA
+394 VVTAVLLG
-402 VISDLSW
+402 VISGFSW
-409 SVGVLTLVGGLT
+409 PVGTLALVGGLT
-421 AVLSVSKVSQ
+421 AVLSVTKVSQ

-444 ANFLLMIALGL
+444 ANVLLMMALGL
-455 VSKDT
+455 ASKDT
-460 GLILHSYLGLLSGVL
+460 GLIVNSYLGLISGVL

-488 SVFKITSSIRLLELS
+488 SAFKITSSIRLLELS

-544 ARVGSHYHD
+544 ARVGAHYHD

-594 ELAAEYKLPP
+594 ELAGEYKLPD

-627 EAAEDDSVE
+627 EASEDNTVE
-636 ERDFRYPGPKPQG
+636 EKDFRYPGPKPHG

-708 SFAKVIMG
+708 AFVKVIMG

-722 EYPDKITKEDIE
+722 EYPEKITKEEIE
-734 GKKGKNGSSL
+734 GKKARNGSSV